1 MHTILLFTVAVQ
13 KYTVRSESRCAL
25 IKGVGSDVHERL
37 YWINWIKQ
45 LHTLPVLH
53 FNRCL
58 TTEYSET
65 THTLAA
71 TSILTTKSTYR
82 SLSAQRLSERTV

>member
-1 MHTILLFTVAVQ
+1 MCYDSDSTRSSIERTTVS
-13 KYTVRSESRCAL
+13 K
-25 IKGVGSDVHERL
+25 
-37 YWINWIKQ
+37 NWIKQ

-65 THTLAA
+65 TAHCNGNFDTDNL
-71 TSILTTKSTYR
+71 IY
-82 SLSAQRLSERTV
+82 VP